1 MAWDLWN
8 LHGKFKRN
16 QNIRPLLSLFPG
28 DCFFTMLRHTSH
40 THCDGVSTPP
50 PYLIQISIIRK
61 LSGNWECQQL
71 HTEDFF
77 FLNKGEKE
85 QEVLQRQDLKPM
97 METESMNTQV
107 PHLSTGIT
115 WRCTV
120 YGSNWLDNT
129 FHCLPCLFCLIS
141 PHLCQYFLSV
151 PLKLLVLKILFLD
164 QLLGN
169 PKPISNP
176 WLP

>member
-1 MAWDLWN
+1 MAWNLWK

-16 QNIRPLLSLFPG
+16 QNIRPLLSLFPV
-28 DCFFTMLRHTSH
+28 DYFFPMLRHTSH

-50 PYLIQISIIRK
+50 ISYSNFHNK
-61 LSGNWECQQL
+61 KAFWEL
-71 HTEDFF
+71 GMPATAHRGLF

-115 WRCTV
+115 WRCIV

-151 PLKLLVLKILFLD
+151 PLKLLVLKILSLD